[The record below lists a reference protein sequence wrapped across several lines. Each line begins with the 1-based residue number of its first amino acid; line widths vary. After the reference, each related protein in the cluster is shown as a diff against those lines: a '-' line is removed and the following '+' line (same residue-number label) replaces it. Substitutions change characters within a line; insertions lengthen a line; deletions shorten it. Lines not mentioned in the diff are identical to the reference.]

1 MECQLATHFSCHCP
15 KCVDGATNYLNYC
28 YNSTSSD
35 NNNQTSKNNNNNDD
49 SFVFYTPSRVSS
61 CDTTNNNNNNNNE
74 NSSSSSNGDEQNDD
88 DDDETVSF
96 HQTTTSTTSI
106 SYDEKEEEEEYDE
119 KENQHQYLKR
129 LAKNKKWEK
138 KLRRLQ
144 FLERASFT
152 PGSFARTYANPRRDY
167 NEFGIEYYEIFE
179 LDRPKSLAPRVLHAT
194 ETGIFYPKR
203 SETLRYLARKNY
215 SVRGIGRSLFTREGQ
230 CPEAV
235 RLCRPFDH
243 VGKYDDKG
251 HFGKFDERGWKNL
264 DQKHLHYKKDR
275 RVWLKK
281 QAARKQQQQQQQQES
296 TYDNEDEEQE
306 EEEEQDYDNTNE
318 WDDSLIGWMWAGKN
332 NNKDHKKNGNKKFQ
346 QHKNFK
352 KGGKFNL
359 WEDDFEN
366 YHHW

>member
-28 YNSTSSD
+28 YSTSSSNSND
-35 NNNQTSKNNNNNDD
+35 NQTSNNDNND
-49 SFVFYTPSRVSS
+49 SFVLPYYTSSSVSS
-61 CDTTNNNNNNNNE
+61 CDINNNNNN
-74 NSSSSSNGDEQNDD
+74 SSSSCEQNDD
-88 DDDETVSF
+88 DETTISF
-96 HQTTTSTTSI
+96 PQTTTTSSTFI
-106 SYDEKEEEEEYDE
+106 SSSCEEEEEEQDSVVDE
-119 KENQHQYLKR
+119 KEHHRYLKR

-152 PGSFARTYANPRRDY
+152 PGTFTRTYTNPRRDY
-167 NEFGIEYYEIFE
+167 NEFGVEYYEIFE

-215 SVRGIGRSLFTREGQ
+215 SVRGIGCSLFTREGQ

-235 RLCRPFDH
+235 RLCRPFDN
-243 VGKYDDKG
+243 VGKYDDKAG
-251 HFGKFDERGWKNL
+251 HCAKFDERGFKNL
-264 DQKHLHYKKDR
+264 EQKHLHYKKDR
-275 RVWLKK
+275 RLWLKK
-281 QAARKQQQQQQQQES
+281 QAARKQQEQES
-296 TYDNEDEEQE
+296 TSSYENEDEEQE
-306 EEEEQDYDNTNE
+306 EEEEPEASDNIDE

-332 NNKDHKKNGNKKFQ
+332 NNKNGNNKKFQ
-346 QHKNFK
+346 QRKNFK